1 MSIITA
7 ITTPFGEGGVSII
20 RVSGEGVFDSLNEN
34 IDLINLMDKEKNT
47 ISFAHFLDE
56 KREKID
62 EILVSKFVKP
72 NSYTGEDTVEI
83 NCHGGIFITNKIL
96 KVLLKKDEIR
106 LAEKGEFTKKAF
118 LNGKKSF
125 SEVQGVYDII
135 TANNETA
142 HKLAI
147 NSLLGNTEKMIENMR
162 LDLMDIVSLIEVN
175 IDYPEYVDIEQP
187 TYLKLEEAC
196 AKYIEKIEAIIVES
210 KKGELL
216 KSGINTLIVG
226 VPNVGKSSILNLLSK
241 EEKAIVTDEQGTT
254 RDMIQVKVNLG
265 NVDLNLIDTAGIR
278 KTENKVEKIGIKK
291 TIDAIDKAELII
303 FVTENDKVLTVDE
316 IEILEKIKQ
325 KKYITLINKVD
336 LSGKFTTKNLN
347 NEIAI
352 SAIKG
357 FENSLLET
365 AIVKIFG
372 IDNLELNN
380 FDVLSSVN
388 QIAKLEKVK
397 ILMERVK
404 VSTSEKTPI
413 DLIEIDLKEAL
424 FLMGQILGI
433 DVNSNLLDELFSKF
447 CLGK

>member
-1 MSIITA
+1 M
-7 ITTPFGEGGVSII
+7 
-20 RVSGEGVFDSLNEN
+20 
-34 IDLINLMDKEKNT
+34 
-47 ISFAHFLDE
+47 
-56 KREKID
+56 
-62 EILVSKFVKP
+62 
-72 NSYTGEDTVEI
+72 
-83 NCHGGIFITNKIL
+83 
-96 KVLLKKDEIR
+96 
-106 LAEKGEFTKKAF
+106 
-118 LNGKKSF
+118 
-125 SEVQGVYDII
+125 
-135 TANNETA
+135 
-142 HKLAI
+142 
-147 NSLLGNTEKMIENMR
+147 
-162 LDLMDIVSLIEVN
+162 
-175 IDYPEYVDIEQP
+175 
-187 TYLKLEEAC
+187 
-196 AKYIEKIEAIIVES
+196 
-210 KKGELL
+210 
-216 KSGINTLIVG
+216 
-226 VPNVGKSSILNLLSK
+226 
-241 EEKAIVTDEQGTT
+241 
-254 RDMIQVKVNLG
+254 
-265 NVDLNLIDTAGIR
+265 
-278 KTENKVEKIGIKK
+278 
-291 TIDAIDKAELII
+291 
-303 FVTENDKVLTVDE
+303 
-316 IEILEKIKQ
+316 EKIKQ